1 LAGYCYPS
9 YDGVEKHR
17 PFSSVV
23 SEMASRRISFVGKV
37 AIYRLSVAELVE
49 VEATY
54 RPFLLAEEPVAVESR
69 QNTYVEVGML
79 VEQQL
84 VESPFA

>member
-1 LAGYCYPS
+1 
-9 YDGVEKHR
+9 
-17 PFSSVV
+17 
-23 SEMASRRISFVGKV
+23 MASRRISFVWVV

>member
-1 LAGYCYPS
+1 LAEYCCPS
-9 YDGVEKHR
+9 YDGVENHQ

-23 SEMASRRISFVGKV
+23 SEMASRRISFVGEV

-49 VEATY
+49 VEVTY
-54 RPFLLAEEPVAVESR
+54 RPFLLEVGPVEVESR
-69 QNTYVEVGML
+69 QKTYVEVGML